1 MGNSILGTMRLAL
14 LLIAFCLAASPPA
27 TAAETRNVLVLFSN
41 NRLLPANVEVDRG
54 LREGIANTAQRHVD
68 LFEEFL
74 DRPTFSGP
82 AFDQTLN
89 TYLREKY
96 ATRPPAAI
104 VVAGEPALEFMLR
117 HRDGLF
123 PEVPVVHLA
132 VDKRYLQSVA
142 PLPAGVVGVP
152 VDYDFGG
159 TIAQALHWHP
169 GAQRLVVVTG
179 SSARDLIW
187 ESQIRADI
195 ARLGIRVPVEF
206 LPGLPTDALKARLGA
221 LSKEDVVFTPGY
233 FRDGASREF
242 SPREAAALIAT
253 AAAGAPV
260 YGPFSTFIGT
270 GVVGGRMAG
279 YVEMGRQAA
288 IAVDKLLDGT
298 PPAALGLPAS
308 SPSVPQVDWRQ
319 TRRWGIADIPPDA
332 IVHFREPTFW
342 EAHRGQLL
350 LILAVMLIQA
360 ALIAALLVERRLRRR
375 TALERKQADLQAE
388 KDRAA
393 LTHMTRVSMMGQL
406 SAAIAHQLNQP
417 LAAILGNAEA
427 ARKMLGRE
435 HPDLAELK
443 DICDDII
450 TEDLRAAEVIRRLGA
465 LFRRGELQ
473 LAPMD
478 LNELVTETLELARSE
493 LMTRHVTPATELAPL
508 PLVDGGRVQL
518 QQVLLNLIL
527 NAADAMNDIDPARR
541 RLEIRTDLD
550 GAKVR
555 LLVTDQGSGIAPA
568 DIKNVFSAFWSTK
581 SGGTG
586 IGLAICQSIVTAH
599 RGTLTA
605 FNNPQGGATFCATW
619 PVRQQNG

>member
-1 MGNSILGTMRLAL
+1 MRLAL
-14 LLIAFCLAASPPA
+14 LLFAFCLAAASSPA
-27 TAAETRNVLVLFSN
+27 SAAETRNVLVLFSN

-54 LREGIANTAQRHVD
+54 LREGIGNTPQRHVEV
-68 LFEEFL
+68 FEEFL

-82 AFDQTLN
+82 AFDRTLN
-89 TYLREKY
+89 TYLRQKY

-123 PEVPVVHLA
+123 PEVPVVHLG
-132 VDKRYLQSVA
+132 VDKTYLESVA

-152 VDYDFGG
+152 VDFDFGG
-159 TIAQALHWHP
+159 TIQQALHWHP
-169 GAQRLVVVTG
+169 GARRLVVVTG
-179 SSARDLIW
+179 SSPRDLIW
-187 ESQIRADI
+187 QAQVRDDV
-195 ARLGIRVPVEF
+195 ARLGIRLPVEF
-206 LPGLPTDALKARLGA
+206 LSGLSTVALEAKLRA
-221 LSKEDVVFTPGY
+221 LSKQDIVFTPGY
-233 FRDGASREF
+233 FKDGAGREF
-242 SPREAAALIAT
+242 SPRQAAALV
-253 AAAGAPV
+253 AAASAGAPV

-279 YVEMGRQAA
+279 YAEMGRQASM
-288 IAVDKLLDGT
+288 AVNKLLEGT
-298 PPAALGLPAS
+298 PPAALGQPAIM
-308 SPSVPQVDWRQ
+308 PSVTHVDWRQ
-319 TRRWGIADIPPDA
+319 AQRWGIADADIPSGA

-350 LILAVMLIQA
+350 LVLAVMLIQA
-360 ALIAALLVERRLRRR
+360 ALIAALLIERRLRRR
-375 TALERKQADLQAE
+375 TASARKEAELQSE

-443 DICDDII
+443 EICDDII

-465 LFRRGELQ
+465 LFRRGEMQ
-473 LAPMD
+473 LAPLD
-478 LNELVTETLELARSE
+478 LNELVTETLDLARTE
-493 LMTRHVTPATELAPL
+493 LMTRHVSPVTELAPL

-527 NAADAMNDIDPARR
+527 NAADAMNEVDPERR
-541 RLEIRTDLD
+541 RLKIRTDLD

-555 LLVTDQGSGIAPA
+555 LLVIDQGTGIAPA
-568 DIKNVFSAFWSTK
+568 DTKNVFSAFWSTK
-581 SGGTG
+581 AGGTG

-605 FNNPQGGATFCATW
+605 ANNPDGGATFCATW
-619 PVRQQNG
+619 PVHQHN